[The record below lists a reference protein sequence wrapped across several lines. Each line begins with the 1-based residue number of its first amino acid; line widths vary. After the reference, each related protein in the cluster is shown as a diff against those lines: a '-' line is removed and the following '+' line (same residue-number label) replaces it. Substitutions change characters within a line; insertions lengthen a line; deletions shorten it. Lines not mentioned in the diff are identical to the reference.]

1 MTEKIIQG
9 QPDIWTPP
17 FPHPPFPRPYPYPQ
31 DPFADML
38 GFWGKVAIAV
48 AVGVAVV
55 VAGEFSG
62 KK

>member
-9 QPDIWTPP
+9 QPDVWTPP
-17 FPHPPFPRPYPYPQ
+17 FPQSPFPRPFPYP
-31 DPFADML
+31 DELLRDML

-55 VAGEFSG
+55 IAGGMSD
-62 KK
+62 K